1 MRSRAVSLPRS
12 RCRSTACSE
21 AGCAAAS
28 RNLSNPSIFPA
39 VVFSSNLSRGMAV
52 ILAARIEVRPKP
64 SGGSRIG
71 ETLFGEGGD
80 NMHIFE
86 KMAEYRY
93 EQLVFCHD
101 KSTGLRAVIAIHDTT
116 LGPSLGG
123 CRMWPYASEE
133 MAVVDAL
140 RLARGMTYKA
150 AASGLNL
157 GGGKSVIIGDPK
169 RDKSEALFRSFGRYV
184 ETLGGRYI
192 VAEDVGIS
200 SEEIE
205 HIRVETSHV
214 AGVDIT
220 RGGSGDPSPLTA
232 LGVYE
237 GIRACVEEV
246 RGSDSLE
253 GVTVAVQG
261 LGHVGYHLCRL
272 LYEAGARLM
281 VADLNA
287 AAVEGAVAAF
297 GAKAVEPDE
306 VLFVP
311 CDVFAPCALGAV
323 VNDETLPRFRCSI
336 IAGSANNV
344 LAEARHGEALAERAI
359 LYAPD
364 YVINAGGLINVADE
378 LEGYSP
384 ERAKAKVEGI
394 YAAVRD
400 ILHRAKAEGVPT
412 SEAADRMAKDRIR
425 DISRLRL
432 IRVLPGVSG

>member
-1 MRSRAVSLPRS
+1 
-12 RCRSTACSE
+12 
-21 AGCAAAS
+21 
-28 RNLSNPSIFPA
+28 
-39 VVFSSNLSRGMAV
+39 MAV

-200 SEEIE
+200 PEEIE

-237 GIRACVEEV
+237 GIRACVEEA
-246 RGSDSLE
+246 RGSDVLE
-253 GVTVAVQG
+253 GVIVAVQG

-272 LYEAGARLM
+272 LHEAGARLM

-287 AAVEGAVAAF
+287 AAVEGAVAGF

-306 VLFVP
+306 ILSAP

-336 IAGSANNV
+336 VAGSANNV
-344 LAEARHGEALAERAI
+344 LAEARHGEALAERGI

-378 LEGYSP
+378 LEGYNR
-384 ERAKAKVEGI
+384 ERATKRVVRIRDSVERI
-394 YAAVRD
+394 IAISKRD
-400 ILHRAKAEGVPT
+400 GVPT
-412 SEAADRMAKDRIR
+412 NVAADTLALERIAA
-425 DISRLRL
+425 ISSMERLHTGHPYGTLRRSRET
-432 IRVLPGVSG
+432 I